1 LYSVLLVLPW
11 DHDHQGSSEV
21 SSDSFAP
28 FPFRRFTIGGMQSN
42 KDKTQAR
49 AIAFAV
55 LAASL
60 YALSTPFSKLLLDTL
75 KPSMMAALLYLGA
88 GVGMSLVNLLAR
100 RSSFLSNEK
109 SLDLKEWP
117 SIIGMI
123 LLDIAA
129 PLLLMFGLSKTTAEN
144 ASLLNNF
151 EIVATGL
158 IAFIFF
164 REAISK
170 RLWLAI
176 ALVTVACVLLS
187 LEDVTR
193 SLSFSIGSIFILLAS
208 LCWGL
213 ENNLT
218 RRLSAYNPLQIV
230 VVKGF
235 GSGFGALLL
244 AALVRELGG
253 SLGSILAA
261 MLLGFVAFGLS
272 IYFYVRAQRDLGAA
286 KTSAFY
292 STAPFIGVILGFILF
307 RNHPG
312 WQFYVGLILMM
323 IGTYLSATAPFKTA
337 TQNPEA

>member
-1 LYSVLLVLPW
+1 MK
-11 DHDHQGSSEV
+11 
-21 SSDSFAP
+21 
-28 FPFRRFTIGGMQSN
+28 TT
-42 KDKTQAR
+42 KDKIQTR
-49 AIAFAV
+49 AIAFAI
-55 LAASL
+55 LAAAL
-60 YALSTPFSKLLLDTL
+60 YALSTPFSKLLLGSI
-75 KPSMMAALLYLGA
+75 KPSMLAALLYLGA
-88 GVGMSLVNLLAR
+88 GVGMTLVNLLAR

-109 SLDLKEWP
+109 PLDLKEWP
-117 SIIGMI
+117 SILGMI

-151 EIVATGL
+151 EIVATAL

-176 ALVTVACVLLS
+176 ALVTMACVLLS
-187 LEDVTR
+187 LEDFDS
-193 SLSFSIGSIFILLAS
+193 SLSFSMGSIFIMLAS

-218 RRLSAYNPLQIV
+218 RKLSGYNPLQIV
-230 VVKGF
+230 IVKGF
-235 GSGFGALLL
+235 GSGFGALLV
-244 AALVRELGG
+244 AVLVHDLSGT
-253 SLGSILAA
+253 LGSILAA
-261 MLLGFVAFGLS
+261 LLLGFVAFGLS

-292 STAPFIGVILGFILF
+292 STAPFIGVVLGFILF

-312 WQFYVGLILMM
+312 WQFYVGLVLML
-323 IGTYLSATAPFKTA
+323 IGTYLSAIAPFKTA
-337 TQNPEA
+337 ANKPVAEEEE